1 MPRIRPLTTED
12 KVLDEVAASTDKLDW
27 ELHRNRIS
35 YTKIAK
41 MLNITPAAVSIQFRR
56 KSISYPV
63 YVAAKMLLEERV

>member
-1 MPRIRPLTTED
+1 MPKISALTPEG

-41 MLNITPAAVSIQFRR
+41 MLDITPAAVSIQFRR
-56 KSISYPV
+56 KSITYPV
-63 YVAAKMLLEERV
+63 YVAAKMLLEEKI